1 MGFVSQHW
9 GDRSWSWSS
18 AQAVVEEE
26 GWREEAVLVWR
37 GLFASLR
44 LCGVGC
50 AYLSLELGAVVGLEL
65 PSEILQGGAGT
76 SRSPG
81 RGPRWSGAGF
91 LGLIV
96 AFRCCVRQVP
106 QCKYQVLVWR
116 KCSGTQGRAGC
127 VPTTRGVL
135 MARPGAGPC
144 PLSGWHQEDLSSCH
158 LKLPWLP

>member
-18 AQAVVEEE
+18 AQVVVEEE

-37 GLFASLR
+37 DLFASLR

-50 AYLSLELGAVVGLEL
+50 AYLSLELGTVGGLEL

-76 SRSPG
+76 FRSPG

-96 AFRCCVRQVP
+96 AFRCCVRRYPSASTKFWFGGSV
-106 QCKYQVLVWR
+106 
-116 KCSGTQGRAGC
+116 QGRRAEQAVC
-127 VPTTRGVL
+127 PQLGVF
-135 MARPGAGPC
+135 
-144 PLSGWHQEDLSSCH
+144 
-158 LKLPWLP
+158 